1 VGGYSVPISSVPW
14 QASIQEHG
22 IHQCGAAIYSDQIL
36 ITAAHC
42 FPQHPYG
49 YTVRV
54 GSTNRNFGGQVAEIA
69 NIIVHEGHHET
80 HNISINDIA
89 VIKLSSRL
97 RMDDTVRSIPLA
109 DITPPI
115 GSPASVSGWGR
126 VGYNQPQSDILRSYD
141 IALIR
146 LQSKL
151 TMNSRVSAIP
161 LAGSSPESGSPA
173 TVSGWGALEFN
184 KELSFALREVDVD
197 IMDQKQC
204 LRSYGRIITQDMIC
218 AAAPGKDACSGDS
231 GGPLVSD
238 GQLIGIVSFGTECAH
253 PKYPGVY
260 ANVAELKPWILSS
273 VERL

>member
-1 VGGYSVPISSVPW
+1 MFIQWIFLISSVVLASSKRISERIVGGYSVPISSVPW

-80 HNISINDIA
+80 NNISINDIA

-109 DITPPI
+109 DSTPPM

-126 VGYNQPQSDILRSYD
+126 VGYNQPQSDILLETAVTISNWYSCRYSY
-141 IALIR
+141 R
-146 LQSKL
+146 Q
-151 TMNSRVSAIP
+151 
-161 LAGSSPESGSPA
+161 
-173 TVSGWGALEFN
+173 
-184 KELSFALREVDVD
+184 
-197 IMDQKQC
+197 
-204 LRSYGRIITQDMIC
+204 IIHITKDMIC
-218 AAAPGKDACSGDS
+218 ASGPGRDACTFDS

-238 GQLIGIVSFGTECAH
+238 GKLVGIVSFGRGCAS
-253 PKYPGVY
+253 PDYPGVY
-260 ANVAELKPWILSS
+260 VNVAKYKPWILSAIQ
-273 VERL
+273 RI